1 MHKNKP
7 EIILYVKKIWIL
19 SKKFKETKV
28 HVPLR
33 KRNFFSFKL
42 TSFILLKN
50 RKINRKTSH

>member
-7 EIILYVKKIWIL
+7 EIILYVKKYGRIL

-33 KRNFFSFKL
+33 ETKL
-42 TSFILLKN
+42 FLFQAYIIDLSE
-50 RKINRKTSH
+50 KT

>member
-1 MHKNKP
+1 MLRNH
-7 EIILYVKKIWIL
+7 VVRQKIWIL

-33 KRNFFSFKL
+33 KRNFLSFKL
-42 TSFILLKN
+42 KSLILLIN